1 VRVVRRAWI
10 LLLALVCIAAF
21 ADYVVVVRAEPLSWV
36 YVDGMYK
43 GMTNLDGVLV
53 LTFQS
58 AGQYRITVTKAFY
71 LPFETVLVVTQ
82 PGQTIVQVPLR
93 RAGQLRVFSNVYPVE
108 VYAEDLYLGTVRSV
122 RDTILVPEGSQYL
135 TFKASGYQP
144 QTLLVN
150 VAYSREST
158 VNLTLIEEA
167 LVVNLK
173 VEPKTFSPNND
184 WYQDTTTFY
193 VYLSKPADLEIR
205 VLDRSGRTV
214 WTRSLKAKAGTNTVV
229 WYGTGVED
237 GEYVVEAVARTAEET
252 YTARET
258 VLVDRSVYTY
268 TKEKILTISAIG
280 LGAVFLMFLIS
291 ASR

>member
-1 VRVVRRAWI
+1 MRRFWI

-21 ADYVVVVRAEPLSWV
+21 ADYVVVIRAEPLSWV
-36 YVDGMYK
+36 YVDGIYR
-43 GMTNLDGVLV
+43 GMTNLEGVLV

-58 AGQYRITVTKAFY
+58 AGQYKITVTKAFY

-82 PGQTIVQVPLR
+82 PGQTFVQIPLR

-108 VYAEDLYLGTVRSV
+108 VYAEDLYLGMIRSV

-150 VAYSREST
+150 VAYAREST
-158 VNLTLIEEA
+158 VNVTLIEEA
-167 LVVNLK
+167 LVLNLK
-173 VEPKTFSPNND
+173 VEPRTFSPNDD

-193 VYLSKPADLEIR
+193 MYLSKPANLEVR

-214 WTRSLKAKAGTNTVV
+214 WMRSLKAKAGTNTMV

-237 GEYVVEAVARTAEET
+237 GEYVVEAVASTENET

-258 VLVDRSVYTY
+258 VLVDRSTYTY

-280 LGAVFLMFLIS
+280 LGAVFLMLLIS
-291 ASR
+291 ASL